1 MKIVFPFVLALLFS
15 IPAFAQ
21 LPVDKS
27 PLDVSYCPDNFP
39 LAKIQGKE
47 TGPLVARIIFS
58 RPHVNGRTIFGD
70 LIDYG
75 KVWRLGAN
83 EATEIEFFQ
92 PVKINGSKIK
102 KGRYTMYAIPDSL
115 NWNIIIN
122 KDTDLWGSF
131 KYDQSMDVVRINVP
145 IEKLDSMAEFFSANF
160 EKTQSGYNLVFMW
173 ENVRASMPFSL

>member
-15 IPAFAQ
+15 FSALAQIPI
-21 LPVDKS
+21 DTS
-27 PLDVSYCPDNFP
+27 PLDVSYCPENYP
-39 LAKIQGKE
+39 LAKIQGKVTE
-47 TGPLVARIIFS
+47 PLVARIIFS
-58 RPHVNGRTIFGD
+58 RPHVNGRVVFGD
-70 LIDYG
+70 LINYN

-102 KGRYTMYAIPDSL
+102 KGRYTIYAIPDSS

-122 KDTDLWGSF
+122 KDTDSWGSF
-131 KYDQSMDVVRINVP
+131 KYDNTMDVVRINVP
-145 IEKLDSMAEFFSANF
+145 VEKTDSLTEYFSASF
-160 EKTQSGYNLVFMW
+160 EKSQTGYNLVFMW